1 MSAPAGANRR
11 ILVVDDNRAI
21 HEDFRKILCPAA
33 ASASLDAMEAAL
45 FGGEG
50 KGAPASEPSATFE
63 VDSAYQGL
71 EGIERVRAAMREG
84 RPYAVAF
91 VDIRMPPGLDGVET
105 TVRLW
110 QEEPDLQVVLCSA
123 YADYSWDEMVRRLGS
138 SQRLLILRKPFDTIE
153 VRQMAHAL
161 AEKWDLLRRSHQQME
176 ALSHAVRERTR
187 ELEDTN
193 ARLRH
198 EMEDRARL
206 ETRLAQ
212 AQRLESLGRLAAG
225 LAHEIN
231 NPLSVVI
238 ASVGLLRSECDA
250 KLTGQQSLLDDTEE
264 MKDVCSDAMLGAER
278 IRRIVNDIRLFSHL
292 DGQPRSR
299 VDVHEAL
306 EHALGG
312 VGGVNKA
319 VKVVRDF
326 HEVPAVWASLSG
338 LEQVFLGLLLNAVQ
352 AVQDKSEPS
361 VRVVTQAGEDGWV
374 RVEVQDNGRGI
385 AAEHLHRIFDP
396 FFTTKPAGS
405 GTGLGLSICYG
416 IITGLGGDISVESQ
430 VGVGSTFRVLLPRAP
445 EESTTAYSS
454 I

>member
-21 HEDFRKILCPAA
+21 HEDFRKILCPAV
-33 ASASLDAMEAAL
+33 ASPSLDAMEAAL
-45 FGGEG
+45 FGEDS
-50 KGAPASEPSATFE
+50 KGTSASEPATAFE

-71 EGIERVRAAMREG
+71 EGIERVRAAVREG

-250 KLTGQQSLLDDTEE
+250 KLAGQQSMVDDTEE
-264 MKDVCSDAMLGAER
+264 LKDVCSDAMMGAER

-306 EHALGG
+306 EHALSG

-319 VKVVRDF
+319 VRVEREF

-352 AVQDKSEPS
+352 AVQETSEPR

-374 RVEVQDNGRGI
+374 RVEVRDNGRGI
-385 AAEHLHRIFDP
+385 ASEHLHRIFDP

-430 VGVGSTFRVLLPRAP
+430 PGVGSTFRVLLPRAP
-445 EESTTAYSS
+445 EETTSAYS

>member
-1 MSAPAGANRR
+1 MSAPAAANRR

-21 HEDFRKILCPAA
+21 HEDFRKILCPAV

-45 FGGEG
+45 FGAED
-50 KGAPASEPSATFE
+50 KGGPASEPSAAFE

-71 EGIERVRAAMREG
+71 EGIERVREAVREG

-250 KLTGQQSLLDDTEE
+250 KLAGQQSMLEDTEE
-264 MKDVCSDAMLGAER
+264 LKDVCSDAMLGAER

-306 EHALGG
+306 DHALSG
-312 VGGVNKA
+312 VGGVNKE
-319 VKVVRDF
+319 VRMVRDF

-352 AVQDKSEPS
+352 AVQGKGEPL

-374 RVEVQDNGRGI
+374 RVEVEDNGQGI
-385 AAEHLHRIFDP
+385 EPEHLHRIFDP

-416 IITGLGGDISVESQ
+416 IITGLGGDISVESKP
-430 VGVGSTFRVLLPRAP
+430 GVGSTFRVLLPRAP
-445 EESTTAYSS
+445 EESTTAYS

>member
-1 MSAPAGANRR
+1 MSAPAAANRR

-21 HEDFRKILCPAA
+21 HEDFRKILCPAT
-33 ASASLDAMEAAL
+33 ASPSLDAMEAAL
-45 FGGEG
+45 FGAEG
-50 KGAPASEPSATFE
+50 KGPPASEPVASFE

-71 EGIERVRAAMREG
+71 EGIERVRAAVREG

-176 ALSHAVRERTR
+176 ALSHAVSERTR

-238 ASVGLLRSECDA
+238 ASVGLLRSECDS
-250 KLTGQQSLLDDTEE
+250 KLAGQQSLLDDTEE
-264 MKDVCSDAMLGAER
+264 LKDVCSDAMLGAER

-299 VDVHEAL
+299 VDVHEAV
-306 EHALGG
+306 EHALSG
-312 VGGVNKA
+312 VSSLSKEVRM
-319 VKVVRDF
+319 VRDF

-352 AVQDKSEPS
+352 AVQGKQDAS
-361 VRVVTQAGEDGWV
+361 VRVVTQLGEDGWV
-374 RVEVQDNGRGI
+374 RVEVHDNGRGI
-385 AAEHLHRIFDP
+385 APEHLHRIFDP

-416 IITGLGGDISVESQ
+416 IITGLGGDISVESKP
-430 VGVGSTFRVLLPRAP
+430 GVGSTFRVQLPRAP
-445 EESTTAYSS
+445 EESTPAYS